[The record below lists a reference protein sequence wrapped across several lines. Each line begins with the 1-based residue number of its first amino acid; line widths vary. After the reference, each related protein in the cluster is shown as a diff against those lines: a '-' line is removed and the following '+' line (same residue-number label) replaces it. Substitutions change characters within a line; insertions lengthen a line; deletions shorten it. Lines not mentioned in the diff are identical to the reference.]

1 MRLPASVLLVSML
14 TLGCHSQTHASNEMP
29 ANIIIPDPPPSAP
42 IEQWRADSGRTPV
55 SFDLHGAT
63 VRGFR
68 YDGTDPNAPT
78 LLFFNGNGMTVL
90 RADALYRRLAE
101 LGPSVV
107 VYDYRGYGFSGGKPD
122 LMTYRNDALLLYDRA
137 AASAPGHR
145 VVVYGYSMGTTAA
158 SYIASERPVAALILA
173 APIGSAEEEFP
184 VYAKLIGYSTEF
196 IQTHKPSAD
205 AKLIFGEVALVAR
218 SKAPLLV
225 LHGTADFLI
234 PVEQSREVLSA
245 SPSPSKRLVELPGA
259 DHNATPEES
268 ASFDAISQLLHDL
281 QSH

>member
-1 MRLPASVLLVSML
+1 MRLHASVLLASL
-14 TLGCHSQTHASNEMP
+14 LALGCHSQTHASNEMP

-42 IEQWRADSGRTPV
+42 IAQWRAAPGRTAV
-55 SFDLHGAT
+55 SFDLDGTT

-68 YDGTDPNAPT
+68 YDGADPNAPT

-90 RADALYRRLAE
+90 RADSLYRRLAA

-107 VYDYRGYGFSGGKPD
+107 AYDYRGYGFSGGKPD
-122 LMTYRNDALLLYDRA
+122 LMTYRNDALRLYDFV
-137 AASAPGHR
+137 AASALDHR

-158 SYIASERPVAALILA
+158 SYIASERPVTALILA

-184 VYAKLIGYSTEF
+184 VYGRLSGFSTEF
-196 IQTHKPSAD
+196 IETHKPSAD
-205 AKLIFGEVALVAR
+205 AKLIFGEVTLVAR

-268 ASFDAISQLLHDL
+268 ASFEAISQLLHDL